1 VTHYD
6 TNSIP
11 AVDVEQDTGDG
22 ELPFVADYWAGTTT
36 ANWIPSAVRDAEA
49 V

>member
-11 AVDVEQDTGDG
+11 AVDVERRTGDG
-22 ELPFVADYWAGTTT
+22 KLPYVADYWAGTIT
-36 ANWIPSAVRDAEA
+36 ANSIPSALRDAEA